1 LGLPFSDFHGN
12 AETVHRLRDMLARD
26 HLPHAIVLAGCRGSG
41 KYTLALMLAQA
52 LNCLNPTKSD
62 GLPDFCGKCAN
73 CTRIAQTADLDAR
86 FAEAVEARENLRD
99 ADKKETR
106 IFVQTHPD
114 VLIIPPDPPQ
124 MMVKVDQVRRVIET
138 IYYRPAEGRER
149 VYIFTDSAFM
159 KEAANSLL
167 KVLEEPP
174 EFATIFL
181 LTENAGEL
189 LPTIRSRSMTLTL
202 EALKNEEIE
211 RDLAEVRPEWKA
223 AQRSL
228 VARLSEG
235 ALGCAR
241 SFNLA
246 GYIVARDHA
255 LAILKSALQCSEHS
269 EVFKITESYR
279 PGAEGRA
286 KMEELIRTLYSL
298 LRDLMFLNSGAPEL
312 IRNTDI
318 GLELKRLSEIAD
330 FEWITAASDRLAEVE
345 RGMRRNLLRSLSL
358 DAFAAA
364 LEK

>member
-1 LGLPFSDFHGN
+1 MFSDFHGN
-12 AETVHRLRDMLARD
+12 AEIVHRLRDMLARERF
-26 HLPHAIVLAGCRGSG
+26 PHAVVLAGGHGSG

-52 LNCLNPTKSD
+52 LNCLTSSKTD
-62 GLPDFCGKCAN
+62 GLPDFCGQCAN
-73 CTRIAQTADLDAR
+73 CARIAQAADLDAR

-106 IFVQTHPD
+106 LFVQTHPD
-114 VLIIPPDPPQ
+114 VLVIPPDPPQ
-124 MMVKVDQVRRVIET
+124 MMIKVDQVRRLMET

-181 LTENAGEL
+181 LTENPGEL
-189 LPTIRSRSMTLTL
+189 LPTIRSRSMVLTL
-202 EALKNEEIE
+202 GALPSEEIE
-211 RDLAEVRPEWKA
+211 RYLAPHRPEWKP
-223 AQRSL
+223 AQRAL

-235 ALGCAR
+235 AVGRAR
-241 SFNLA
+241 GFDLA
-246 GYIVARDHA
+246 AYTAARDHA
-255 LAILKSALQCSEHS
+255 LAILNSALRSGEHS
-269 EVFKITESYR
+269 ELFKVTESYR
-279 PGAEGRA
+279 PGAEGRE
-286 KMEELIRTLYSL
+286 KTEQLIRTLYSL
-298 LRDLMFLNSGAPEL
+298 LRDLLFINSGLTEL

-318 GLELKRLSEIAD
+318 APELNRLAESAD
-330 FEWITAASDRLAEVE
+330 FDWITTASDRLAEVE

-364 LEK
+364 LEKS